1 MIEDLIIKKRRELV
15 RDLFSATITPGDK
28 FYKETKVHVLD
39 EILLEVR
46 NMKLKED

>member
-1 MIEDLIIKKRRELV
+1 MIEELIVKKRRELV
-15 RDLFSATITPGDK
+15 RDLLSCTISPGDK

-46 NMKLKED
+46 NLKLKKQ

>member
-1 MIEDLIIKKRRELV
+1 MIEDLIIKKRRQLI

-39 EILLEVR
+39 EILLEIR
-46 NMKLKED
+46 NLKLKQE